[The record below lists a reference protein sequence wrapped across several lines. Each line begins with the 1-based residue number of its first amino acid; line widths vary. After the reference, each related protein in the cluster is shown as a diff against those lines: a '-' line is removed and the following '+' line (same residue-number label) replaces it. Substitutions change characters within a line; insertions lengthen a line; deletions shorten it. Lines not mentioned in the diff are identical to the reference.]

1 MMQNPVEWVP
11 TIISFITMIGTLILF
26 VITKYAA
33 ASERQNIAEQVKLY
47 RKTQRE
53 GRLINTI
60 SEDIKTLR
68 EIAYVIEGYQN
79 PRSAEERVEF
89 RIRIEQ
95 LSSALT
101 RLSWRSGPFTDEVA
115 RIARLADMS
124 AIGIPNRK
132 GVDVVEA
139 ADKLSSDLIS
149 WLKGILSEEI
159 S

>member
-1 MMQNPVEWVP
+1 M
-11 TIISFITMIGTLILF
+11 
-26 VITKYAA
+26 
-33 ASERQNIAEQVKLY
+33 
-47 RKTQRE
+47 
-53 GRLINTI
+53 
-60 SEDIKTLR
+60 
-68 EIAYVIEGYQN
+68 
-79 PRSAEERVEF
+79 EF

-101 RLSWRSGPFTDEVA
+101 RLSWRSVPFTDEVA